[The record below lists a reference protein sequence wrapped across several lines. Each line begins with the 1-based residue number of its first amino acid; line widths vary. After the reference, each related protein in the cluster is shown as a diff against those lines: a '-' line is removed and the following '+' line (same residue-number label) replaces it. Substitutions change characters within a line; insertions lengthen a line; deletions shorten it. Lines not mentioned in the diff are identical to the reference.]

1 MNQSHVN
8 EPDREKL
15 LGVNGNKA
23 SSHDTGHDDDHGHS
37 LSWRDINRVLFVGAA
52 AGAMWFL
59 GRSPNP
65 YIIAIGV
72 ICTVVGGFPIFH
84 EAYEN
89 ITQRRMTMEL
99 SMAIAIVAALAIR
112 EIFTALVITLFVLV
126 AEILEGLTVG
136 RGRKAIQHLVD
147 LLPSVATVR
156 RSGSWT
162 DVEIGDVSADDEV
175 LVRPGGRIPADG
187 KVVGGHSFVDQ
198 APITGESMP
207 VEKQSGAIVY
217 AGTIN
222 QSGALEVR
230 VERLGRDTTFGKIIE
245 AVETAEKS
253 RAPIQGIADRLAGYL
268 VYFALGAAILTFL
281 ISHNIR
287 STISVVIVAGACGI
301 AAGTPLAIL
310 GSIGRAAQQGAII
323 KGGLYLEKLGEVDT
337 VLLDKTGTLTY
348 GTPELLDVRAASGTS
363 ATVLLRTAAI
373 AESRSEHPI
382 AKAILRKATQLG
394 IPYED
399 PAIFEYTPGKGII
412 ANSDGEEI
420 IVGNQHFL
428 LERGIRLNQ
437 DNGAMLG
444 SEIFVAGGGRFL
456 GTLQIADT
464 LRPEAKSAIQSLKS
478 MRLRTVLLTGD
489 AKAVAEDVGR
499 QLGVDEIVSDLLPEG
514 KLQYVKQLTD
524 KGHKVAMVGDG
535 VNDAPALMQA
545 SVGVAMG
552 SGTDVAR
559 ESADVVLIGND
570 LSKLVETLQTA
581 RRCRRT
587 IMQNFVG
594 TLVVDSIGVGLAAF
608 GFLNPLLA
616 AFIHVSSEMA
626 FILNSARLLPP
637 VSSANQFVRGILSQ
651 SSAATNNAKT
661 VLVERA

>member
-15 LGVNGNKA
+15 LGVKGNKA

-37 LSWRDINRVLFVGAA
+37 LSWRDINRVLFVAAA

-175 LVRPGGRIPADG
+175 LVRPGGRIPGDG

-268 VYFALGAAILTFL
+268 VYFALGAAVLTFL

-348 GTPELLDVRAASGTS
+348 GTPELLRCTCRLGDFGYSIVKNRSDCGIAVRT
-363 ATVLLRTAAI
+363 
-373 AESRSEHPI
+373 
-382 AKAILRKATQLG
+382 
-394 IPYED
+394 PY
-399 PAIFEYTPGKGII
+399 
-412 ANSDGEEI
+412 
-420 IVGNQHFL
+420 
-428 LERGIRLNQ
+428 R
-437 DNGAMLG
+437 
-444 SEIFVAGGGRFL
+444 
-456 GTLQIADT
+456 
-464 LRPEAKSAIQSLKS
+464 
-478 MRLRTVLLTGD
+478 
-489 AKAVAEDVGR
+489 
-499 QLGVDEIVSDLLPEG
+499 
-514 KLQYVKQLTD
+514 
-524 KGHKVAMVGDG
+524 
-535 VNDAPALMQA
+535 
-545 SVGVAMG
+545 
-552 SGTDVAR
+552 
-559 ESADVVLIGND
+559 
-570 LSKLVETLQTA
+570 
-581 RRCRRT
+581 
-587 IMQNFVG
+587 
-594 TLVVDSIGVGLAAF
+594 
-608 GFLNPLLA
+608 
-616 AFIHVSSEMA
+616 
-626 FILNSARLLPP
+626 
-637 VSSANQFVRGILSQ
+637 
-651 SSAATNNAKT
+651 
-661 VLVERA
+661 